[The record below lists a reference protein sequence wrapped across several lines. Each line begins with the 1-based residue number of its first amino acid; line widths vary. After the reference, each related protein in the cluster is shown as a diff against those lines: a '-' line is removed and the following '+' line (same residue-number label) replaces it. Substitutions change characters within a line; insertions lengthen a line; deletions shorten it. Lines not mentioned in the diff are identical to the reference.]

1 MSLVGTRPPTVDE
14 WEQYELHHR
23 SRMSTKPG
31 ITGMWQVSG
40 RSDITDFEEVVR
52 LDTECVIENC
62 VFNETVMKEVDWSC
76 TKTGNIDFDTV
87 TCEKCCFDCIN
98 LKEHQIVESTF
109 TECTIKDGNFEN
121 TFIEELHVQGGSF
134 QKSNFMRAMLMNNKW
149 ENVNFTEADFDNATI
164 CEGDLRQL
172 ECAGVV
178 LSNVTIRKKKG

>member
-1 MSLVGTRPPTVDE
+1 
-14 WEQYELHHR
+14 
-23 SRMSTKPG
+23 
-31 ITGMWQVSG
+31 
-40 RSDITDFEEVVR
+40 
-52 LDTECVIENC
+52 
-62 VFNETVMKEVDWSC
+62 MKEVDWSC

-149 ENVNFTEADFDNATI
+149 GNVNFTEADFDNATI

>member
-1 MSLVGTRPPTVDE
+1 
-14 WEQYELHHR
+14 
-23 SRMSTKPG
+23 
-31 ITGMWQVSG
+31 
-40 RSDITDFEEVVR
+40 
-52 LDTECVIENC
+52 
-62 VFNETVMKEVDWSC
+62 MKEVDWSC

-109 TECTIKDGNFEN
+109 T
-121 TFIEELHVQGGSF
+121 EELHVQGGSF